1 MFGHTNNAFDY
12 EVLVQ
17 TLLEIYALNY
27 HSEIQKTLN
36 LTNRVANGD
45 CGPVSAF
52 SLMSSIRINDCD

>member
-27 HSEIQKTLN
+27 HSEI
-36 LTNRVANGD
+36 
-45 CGPVSAF
+45 
-52 SLMSSIRINDCD
+52 